1 MSMKNLDQQKQPIAD
16 FVSALQ
22 GDDPARVQTALEGVA
37 EGIAQ
42 RVLGEARALAGE
54 RDARVLAQRGVRQLT
69 SAETAYYQAVMEA
82 MRSNNPQQ
90 ALTNVDATLPQTVLE
105 AVLEDIRAQS
115 PLLAALKVQNVTAV
129 TRWILNK
136 QGAQLAAWGPLGG
149 KITQELAG
157 SFTVFDVTACKLS
170 AAMPIPMDFL
180 DLGPAWMDRYA
191 RAVLT
196 EAAVEALEQAVVTGT
211 GKDQP
216 IGMDRDVS
224 DDVSVSGGVY
234 PQKTK
239 VTLASFESKDY
250 LPVVGRLAKSGTGR
264 QRAVNSVAL
273 LVNPEDYFSV
283 VRPAT
288 TILTSAGT
296 YAGDVFPFPT
306 TVYQTAY
313 VAKGSAILGLLPR
326 YFLGLGTPA
335 ARFIDYDDSV
345 QFLDDARAYRA
356 RLRGNGRPMDDNAFV
371 FLDISSVS
379 AERVIPVRVKGTV
392 STKAEGGET
401 A

>member
-1 MSMKNLDQQKQPIAD
+1 MKNLDQQKQPIAD
-16 FVSALQ
+16 FVCALQ
-22 GDDPARVQTALEGVA
+22 GDDPARVQTAMEGVA

-105 AVLEDIRAQS
+105 AVLEDIRVQS

-129 TRWILNK
+129 TCWILNK

-196 EAAVEALEQAVVTGT
+196 EAAVDALEQAVVTGT

-224 DDVSVSGGVY
+224 DDVSVFRRRV
-234 PQKTK
+234 P
-239 VTLASFESKDY
+239 AESE
-250 LPVVGRLAKSGTGR
+250 GHAR
-264 QRAVNSVAL
+264 Q
-273 LVNPEDYFSV
+273 F
-283 VRPAT
+283 
-288 TILTSAGT
+288 
-296 YAGDVFPFPT
+296 
-306 TVYQTAY
+306 
-313 VAKGSAILGLLPR
+313 
-326 YFLGLGTPA
+326 
-335 ARFIDYDDSV
+335 
-345 QFLDDARAYRA
+345 
-356 RLRGNGRPMDDNAFV
+356 
-371 FLDISSVS
+371 
-379 AERVIPVRVKGTV
+379 
-392 STKAEGGET
+392 
-401 A
+401 